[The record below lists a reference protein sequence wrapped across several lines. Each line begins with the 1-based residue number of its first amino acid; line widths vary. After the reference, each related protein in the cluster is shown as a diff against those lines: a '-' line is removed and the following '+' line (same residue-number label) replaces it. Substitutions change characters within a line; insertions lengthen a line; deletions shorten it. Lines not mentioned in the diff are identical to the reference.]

1 MSYKDYIIFALSVLA
16 LALLILMSPAGQ
28 DFWRSLPKFSDLA
41 TSPAT
46 RELAENEAPENS
58 APPANSAP
66 ETTADLSAGEDLQAP
81 ASGENVD
88 EAEIAVVP
96 AQPSTAPAAPMADI
110 IMIPEINITAPLV
123 TPAPGVDAVKL
134 KKMLDSGAVVYPGSA
149 PFGGA
154 GQTIVLGHSA
164 PPGWPEIKHDT
175 IFSRIA
181 ELGFGSKIVAVY
193 NDKTYTYSTVENRI
207 IEKGGDIPKLADADN
222 ALVLVT
228 CWPPG
233 RDLKRMVVQAN
244 LVSVE

>member
-1 MSYKDYIIFALSVLA
+1 V
-16 LALLILMSPAGQ
+16 
-28 DFWRSLPKFSDLA
+28 
-41 TSPAT
+41 
-46 RELAENEAPENS
+46 
-58 APPANSAP
+58 
-66 ETTADLSAGEDLQAP
+66 
-81 ASGENVD
+81 
-88 EAEIAVVP
+88 
-96 AQPSTAPAAPMADI
+96 
-110 IMIPEINITAPLV
+110 
-123 TPAPGVDAVKL
+123 
-134 KKMLDSGAVVYPGSA
+134 
-149 PFGGA
+149 

-193 NDKTYTYSTVENRI
+193 NDKTYTYSTVENQI
-207 IEKGGDIPKLADADN
+207 IEKGGDIPKLAAADN